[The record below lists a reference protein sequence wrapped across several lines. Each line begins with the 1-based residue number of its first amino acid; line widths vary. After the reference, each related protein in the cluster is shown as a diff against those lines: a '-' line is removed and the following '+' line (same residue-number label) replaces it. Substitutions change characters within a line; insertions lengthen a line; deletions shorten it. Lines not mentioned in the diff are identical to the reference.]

1 VLPNPTSSSSPVPS
15 STNSAKGN
23 SNGMNKTG
31 AGMYANDTTT
41 TAQAGHPS
49 TALPASDST
58 APQASDHTAAII
70 GGVVGSVALLFIIG
84 ATLLCLRYRTRRA
97 TSIFAQA
104 KMVRYHDSDLLEGQ
118 RTASPGLE
126 KDLEYYLSPIKRNSL
141 RPQDSVSNIYYIPPI
156 LPPIPAARS
165 VASSEIPSSVSTSSS
180 ARRTRDRNTPRL
192 SIGTLSTTTT
202 GSGSLF
208 PVPALPP
215 RTRTDRQM
223 MIEEDIQRL
232 QSRILF
238 LQGDNVNTPA
248 ISRLEREQELLL
260 TNARVERLKEVH
272 ESKWALGLTDEVPE
286 GLFN

>member
-1 VLPNPTSSSSPVPS
+1 
-15 STNSAKGN
+15 
-23 SNGMNKTG
+23 
-31 AGMYANDTTT
+31 
-41 TAQAGHPS
+41 
-49 TALPASDST
+49 
-58 APQASDHTAAII
+58 
-70 GGVVGSVALLFIIG
+70 
-84 ATLLCLRYRTRRA
+84 
-97 TSIFAQA
+97 
-104 KMVRYHDSDLLEGQ
+104 MVRYHDSDLLEGQ

-126 KDLEYYLSPIKRNSL
+126 KDLEYSPSLSPIKRNSL

-223 MIEEDIQRL
+223 LIEEDIQRL

-272 ESKWALGLTDEVPE
+272 ESKWALGLTDEIPE
-286 GLFN
+286 GVFN